1 MEADYQ
7 RKKGGGGFAFS
18 GGRPVAA
25 AGLGSQVRGSARS
38 TPNANWC
45 VGGGLTRTWSLDH
58 GGGATRC
65 GGGGLTRTWSSNHG
79 GGGFALTS
87 LGTLGTGKAACG
99 SFAASRD
106 HPWLV
111 WFPQGGGGKAIGGGP
126 RGGSRSS
133 RGRQQSKMA
142 PICKTSCP
150 YQSNDISSRVLV
162 RQQTVPTSQAVA
174 RG

>member
-25 AGLGSQVRGSARS
+25 ARLGSHVRR
-38 TPNANWC
+38 W
-45 VGGGLTRTWSLDH
+45 TRTWSLDH

-79 GGGFALTS
+79 GGGFTLTT
-87 LGTLGTGKAACG
+87 LGTLGAGKTACG
-99 SFAASRD
+99 SFAACCCTSA
-106 HPWLV
+106 
-111 WFPQGGGGKAIGGGP
+111 FSQGGGGKAIGGGP

-150 YQSNDISSRVLV
+150 Y
-162 RQQTVPTSQAVA
+162 
-174 RG
+174 

>member
-7 RKKGGGGFAFS
+7 RQNGGGGFAFN

-25 AGLGSQVRGSARS
+25 ARLGS
-38 TPNANWC
+38 
-45 VGGGLTRTWSLDH
+45 WSLDH
-58 GGGATRC
+58 GGGATKC
-65 GGGGLTRTWSSNHG
+65 GGGGLARTGSSNHG
-79 GGGFALTS
+79 GGAFGGGFTLTT
-87 LGTLGTGKAACG
+87 LGTLRTGKTACG
-99 SFAASRD
+99 SFAACCTSA
-106 HPWLV
+106 
-111 WFPQGGGGKAIGGGP
+111 FSQGGGGKAIGGGP

-150 YQSNDISSRVLV
+150 YQSNYISSRVLV
-162 RQQTVPTSQAVA
+162 RQQTIPTSHAVA